1 MVIVCGID
9 GSANSREAARA
20 AASVAKL
27 DAETLVLVYVQEALV
42 LGVDALA
49 GATPV
54 ALASTAH
61 LDADRQRMHVELERE
76 AVRLAADFG
85 IEVRHTIR
93 TGLPDT
99 ELVRVAE
106 EEEAEL
112 LVVASLGRRAATMW
126 RFGSVADRL
135 SQSSPVPLLVVRD
148 ARAFERWAREGRTLS
163 ITLALGTGKP
173 TQAAVRAAQG
183 LAKLG
188 TCALTEVHIY
198 DPLEES
204 RRRGLSDFD
213 APETRSRIEGALAR
227 ELPPRFGQE
236 KPGEAGRFVA
246 LPARGHVAETL
257 AEFVEE
263 EQTDVLVLGTHR
275 HGALRRRFFGS
286 VSFGVLPM
294 VASNVLVVP
303 AKAEAVAVVPAR
315 PRRVQRVLVATD
327 LSETGNR
334 AVELALGLVPE
345 GCQLVLLH
353 VDIPPELPSGVI
365 MGYHPS
371 AQPTPGER
379 KMKRALAEAE
389 LEKLARASGERSLE
403 TEVEVVEASDVPRAI
418 LEAAE
423 RHEVDLVCL
432 GTHHHGRVASA
443 LIGSVA
449 RSVARRS
456 ARPVLLVPVETSA

>member
-20 AASVAKL
+20 AAALAKL
-27 DAETLVLVYVQEALV
+27 DAEVLVLVYVQEALV
-42 LGVDALA
+42 LGIDALA

-54 ALASTAH
+54 ALANTAH
-61 LDADRQRMHVELERE
+61 LDADRQRMHGELERE
-76 AVRLAADFG
+76 ASRLVADFG

-148 ARAFERWAREGRTLS
+148 ARAFERWAREGRTLA
-163 ITLALGTGKP
+163 ITLALGAGKP

-188 TCALTEVHIY
+188 TSALTEVHIY
-198 DPLEES
+198 DPLEEG
-204 RRRGLSDFD
+204 RRRGLYDFD
-213 APETRSRIEGALAR
+213 APETRARIEGALAR

-246 LPARGHVAETL
+246 LPSRGHVAETL

-286 VSFGVLPM
+286 TSSGVLPM
-294 VASNVLVVP
+294 VATNVLVVP
-303 AKAEAVAVVPAR
+303 TRAAESTAPAR

-353 VDIPPELPSGVI
+353 VDVPPDLPSGVI

-371 AQPTPGER
+371 AQTTPAER
-379 KMKRALAEAE
+379 RMKRALAETE
-389 LEKLARASGERSLE
+389 LEKLAREGGERSLE
-403 TEVEVVEASDVPRAI
+403 TEVEVVESSDVSRAI

-423 RHEVDLVCL
+423 RHEVDLICL

-456 ARPVLLVPVETSA
+456 SRPVLLVPAETGG